1 MEGATQAVPRKGP
14 DRRSWR
20 YRANVAVRTF
30 AGTIGAYAVAALFGA
45 ALARTLPMNRLD
57 ATLVATLLAFLIAP
71 AVTVWAYLARG
82 PWRAVAGVIGLAA
95 LLGGI
100 AGYAGPP
107 A

>member
-1 MEGATQAVPRKGP
+1 MDSAAQAAPRRGL

-20 YRANVAVRTF
+20 YRANVAARTLS
-30 AGTIGAYAVAALFGA
+30 GTIGAYAVAALFGA

-57 ATLVATLLAFLIAP
+57 ATVIATLMAFLIAP

-82 PWRAVAGVIGLAA
+82 PWRAVIGVIGLAT
-95 LLGGI
+95 LLAGI
-100 AGYAGPP
+100 AWHAGPP